1 MSIATERVF
10 APALEKVALA
20 DRSIGEAVGSLE
32 MAERDDDRAL
42 LAGYSGATAIKHLR
56 PARKEVQKAR
66 AILEALG
73 GR

>member
-1 MSIATERVF
+1 MSVTTERVF
-10 APALEKVALA
+10 APALEKAATA

-56 PARKEVQKAR
+56 AARKEVQKAR

>member
-1 MSIATERVF
+1 MSSRTESIF
-10 APALEKVALA
+10 APAIEKVALA

-42 LAGYSGATAIKHLR
+42 LAGYSGATALKHLR
-56 PARKEVQKAR
+56 AARKEVQKAR
-66 AILEALG
+66 SILEALG